1 VSRKYDGSRFTE
13 KLPVRCPYRRSMD
26 TRIIHRRRLASGLL
40 AGAVLLA
47 PLAGC
52 GDTTAG
58 DVDAD
63 PDVTATESAP
73 AEETGDAT
81 ASPESG
87 TTGATGTD
95 GGTNA
100 DVNCSGTSCS
110 ITLSGNGAEADI
122 LGTTVALGA
131 VENGRATVRIG
142 DRELACNQG
151 ERISAGPLTV
161 ECTTVSEDAVTMTAS
176 LG

>member
-1 VSRKYDGSRFTE
+1 
-13 KLPVRCPYRRSMD
+13 MD
-26 TRIIHRRRLASGLL
+26 TRTLHRRRLAPAVL
-40 AGAVLLA
+40 AGALLLV

-52 GDTTAG
+52 GEPSAPG

-63 PDVTATESAP
+63 PEVTTTESAP
-73 AEETGDAT
+73 TQETGDPTAT
-81 ASPESG
+81 SESS

-110 ITLSGNGAEADI
+110 VTLSGAGAQADI
-122 LGTTVALGA
+122 LGTPIALSA
-131 VENGRATVRIG
+131 VENGRASIRVG
-142 DRELACNQG
+142 DRELACSQG
-151 ERISAGPLTV
+151 ESVSAGPLTV
-161 ECTTVSEDAVTMTAS
+161 ECTTVAQDAVTLTAS